1 MKQGQTVVVES
12 AAVVVVAAAVG
23 ITFGFER
30 IILLICLVSYFSV
43 EAAAAAAVAVERLMM
58 HCLPALTVVR
68 LNYFLEVHSKLY

>member
-43 EAAAAAAVAVERLMM
+43 EAAAAAVAVERLMM